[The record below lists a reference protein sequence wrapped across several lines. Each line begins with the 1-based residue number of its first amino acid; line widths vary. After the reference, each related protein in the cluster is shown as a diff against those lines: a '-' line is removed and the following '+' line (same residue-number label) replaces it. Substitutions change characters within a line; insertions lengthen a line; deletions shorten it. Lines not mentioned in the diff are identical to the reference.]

1 VPVPLRT
8 GPAVALPAASPRPR
22 WLPLPLFPP
31 QINAGEGTIFSA
43 WHPDAEQYY
52 NNSGMD
58 LAFVFNQMTDTH
70 RRYNTVITHG
80 QAASGPAF
88 ASANDW
94 GPALLAVLLS
104 FSLKGGPGLRLWP
117 LIHRLSMRR
126 RLTVPCCRACSPAC
140 LCGRSW
146 RWPAT
151 ACAGPSA
158 ACTTRRA
165 LCASLWWRSSLMV
178 GPAAGTHPQG

>member
-1 VPVPLRT
+1 MDCADHTEEPEGGSAHLVPVPLRT

-22 WLPLPLFPP
+22 WLPLPLLPP

-80 QAASGPAF
+80 QAASKPAF

-94 GPALLAVLLS
+94 GPALLAVLL
-104 FSLKGGPGLRLWP
+104 FFILKGAQVYVFG
-117 LIHRLSMRR
+117 RLS
-126 RLTVPCCRACSPAC
+126 TDSPC
-140 LCGRSW
+140 
-146 RWPAT
+146 
-151 ACAGPSA
+151 
-158 ACTTRRA
+158 
-165 LCASLWWRSSLMV
+165 
-178 GPAAGTHPQG
+178 AAG